1 MRTRLLVMV
10 ALVAVTVASGRI
22 AWAQTPCMTNADC
35 LDDGVFCNGTESC
48 DTNIQQCV
56 SSGDPCSNAAECNNG
71 PCDENT
77 HCATPAAT
85 ACTDDGNACTADQC
99 DGSGN
104 CTHPANV
111 TCDDGQFC
119 NGPETCDPRAGP
131 CVPGSAPTCDDGM
144 VCTADSCDPA
154 ANNNAG
160 GCVNAPIAGCC
171 TTDADC
177 DDGDVCTGTETCV
190 TGACQNGA
198 PLVCDNGNPCDGL
211 ETCDPVAGCQPGTLL
226 DCNDNLVCTND
237 SCDPAIGCVNAP
249 NPGCCTTDADCDNG
263 NVCDGL
269 ETCDVNNSC
278 VGGTAP
284 NCDDGN
290 NCTDDTCDVALGCMH
305 TDNTAPCDDANP
317 CTANDTC
324 SGGQCQGGPAG
335 NAGTECRAA
344 AGDCDMAEVC
354 DGTNAACPTDA
365 KDPKGAA

>member
-10 ALVAVTVASGRI
+10 AVAVAAVASGRI
-22 AWAQTPCMTNADC
+22 ARAQTPCMTNVDC
-35 LDDGVFCNGTESC
+35 PDDGVFCNGTESC

-56 SSGDPCSNAAECNNG
+56 SSGDPCFNGAECNNG

-85 ACTDDGNACTADQC
+85 ACTPDANACTADQC

-119 NGPETCDPRAGP
+119 NGTETCDAGTGQ
-131 CVPGSAPTCDDGM
+131 CVAGTGPTCDDGHFCNGLETCNPHDGTCVLGSAPTCDDGM

-190 TGACQNGA
+190 TGACQNGT

-211 ETCDPVAGCQPGTLL
+211 ETCDPVAGCQAGTQL

-249 NPGCCTTDADCDNG
+249 IPNCCVSNGDCDDGDICN
-263 NVCDGL
+263 GL
-269 ETCDVNNSC
+269 ETCVNNTC
-278 VGGTAP
+278 VAGTP
-284 NCDDGN
+284 PDCDD
-290 NCTDDTCDVALGCMH
+290 H
-305 TDNTAPCDDANP
+305 NP
-317 CTANDTC
+317 CTADTC
-324 SGGQCQGGPAG
+324 DAV
-335 NAGTECRAA
+335 
-344 AGDCDMAEVC
+344 MAC
-354 DGTNAACPTDA
+354 
-365 KDPKGAA
+365 